1 MGLSLVQRQSLKQK
15 MAPALYQSVKLLQL
29 NNDQLV
35 DFLAQKALENPLLHT
50 DSVRSPGV
58 ASGSMQWSDD
68 SRSTTDVIEETIAS
82 SEDFREELRHQLHQ
96 LTLEKIPMAAAN
108 FLIDNLNE
116 KGYFDEDPEELLKGY
131 GLEPGVA
138 AAALN
143 AVQSLDPVGIGAR
156 SLTECLLLQLKRMVP
171 EPFLAESILSD
182 YPDCFTSGD
191 WDGLAAELKTSA
203 EKISNAVDT
212 IRNLNPVPVTT
223 IQTDES
229 QYIVPDITIIKSD
242 IGLRCELEDR
252 DLPTI
257 SLDSLNYINYMAA
270 ADNKTKRYLRE
281 KKAEADWLI
290 SGISRRKQTLVHLTE
305 RLMTEQADYLE
316 TGNRDALRPFPM
328 KKAAEQLS
336 LSESTVSRAV
346 ANKYVQ
352 TPYGLIPMK
361 KLFVRAVRPAQGT
374 VSSFQILSRIR
385 HWISVE
391 DTGRPFS
398 DEQLVRLLAGEGLH
412 CSRRAVAKYRL
423 NSGIGST
430 AERRTR

>member
-15 MAPALYQSVKLLQL
+15 LAPALYQSVKLLQL

-35 DFLAQKALENPLLHT
+35 DYLARKALENPLLHA
-50 DSVRSPGV
+50 DSVRNPEV
-58 ASGSMQWSDD
+58 ASRSLQWSED

-82 SEDFREELRHQLHQ
+82 TEDFRDELHRQLHQ
-96 LTLEKIPMAAAN
+96 LILEKIPMAAAD
-108 FLIDNLNE
+108 FLIDNLDE
-116 KGYFDEDPEELLKGY
+116 KGYFDQDPEELLSGY
-131 GLEPGVA
+131 GLDPKVV

-143 AVQSLDPVGIGAR
+143 AVQSLDPAGIGAR
-156 SLTECLLLQLKRMVP
+156 SLTECLLLQLTRKVP
-171 EPFLAESILSD
+171 QQLLAESILSD
-182 YPDCFTSGD
+182 YADCFMSGD
-191 WDGLAAELKTSA
+191 WEGLSTELNTSA
-203 EKISNAVDT
+203 EKISHAVAV
-212 IRNLNPVPVTT
+212 IRNLNPVPVTI
-223 IQTDES
+223 IQTETP
-229 QYIVPDITIIKSD
+229 QYIIPDITILKSGE
-242 IGLRCELEDR
+242 GLSCELEDR

-257 SLDSLNYINYMAA
+257 SLDSLSYVNYMAT
-270 ADNKTKRYLRE
+270 ADSETKRYLRE

-305 RLMTEQADYLE
+305 LLMTEQADYLK
-316 TGNRDALRPFPM
+316 TGSHDQLRPFPM

-361 KLFVRAVRPAQGT
+361 KLFVRAVRPSQADI
-374 VSSFQILSRIR
+374 SSFQILSRIR
-385 HWISVE
+385 HWIRVE
-391 DTGRPFS
+391 DTRHPFS

-430 AERRTR
+430 AERRAR